1 MRFLA
6 KPIYLLFI
14 CKSNDIIDMDDIT
27 KHKIANTLKGRK
39 HSATTN
45 KRISQALSGRKLS
58 DKHKRH
64 ISEAMQRRKLK
75 RALRNY

>member
-1 MRFLA
+1 
-6 KPIYLLFI
+6 
-14 CKSNDIIDMDDIT
+14 MDDIT

-45 KRISQALSGRKLS
+45 KRISQALKGRKLS

-64 ISEAMQRRKLK
+64 ISEAMKRKTCITRL
-75 RALRNY
+75 LTSSPIMHIHSI

>member
-1 MRFLA
+1 MEFLL
-6 KPIYLLFI
+6 KPIYSLFI
-14 CKSNDIIDMDDIT
+14 CKSNDIIDMDDLT
-27 KHKIANTLKGRK
+27 KQKIANTLRGRK

-45 KRISQALSGRKLS
+45 KRISQALNGRKLS
-58 DKHKRH
+58 DKHKKH